1 MRAAVTG
8 SAWNRRAGSGRQLGM
23 GMTRRTFSSCVWACA
38 AWAKAPEG
46 EPRAVEREVAA
57 AINRERKREGLAALA
72 WSERV
77 AGVARGHSEEMA
89 RGRYFGH
96 EDLQS
101 RRVSERLS
109 GAGVRFRACG
119 ENLYWQPGGAGF
131 VEKALA
137 GWMQSGGHRANLLGR
152 AYRELGAGIAVD
164 ERGRWVA
171 TLVVVG

>member
-1 MRAAVTG
+1 
-8 SAWNRRAGSGRQLGM
+8 M
-23 GMTRRTFSSCVWACA
+23 GMKRRTFSSCVWACA
-38 AWAKAPEG
+38 AWAKSPEG

-57 AINRERKREGLAALA
+57 AINRERERERLAALG
-72 WSERV
+72 WSERL

-96 EDLQS
+96 EDLKS

-131 VEKALA
+131 VESAVG
-137 GWMQSGGHRANLLGR
+137 GWMRSGGHRANLLGR
-152 AYRELGAGIAVD
+152 VYRELGAGIAVD